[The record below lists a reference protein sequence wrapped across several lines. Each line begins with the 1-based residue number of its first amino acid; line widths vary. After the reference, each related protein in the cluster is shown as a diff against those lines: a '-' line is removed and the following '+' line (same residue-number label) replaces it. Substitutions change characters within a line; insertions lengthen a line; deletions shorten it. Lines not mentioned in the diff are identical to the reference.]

1 MKNIGLL
8 LLALVPTVFGFF
20 KGEELGRTA
29 RIKKA
34 LIAFFQTAQTQI
46 KLYRREQKSL
56 FLNYEDKLLEKI
68 GFLPLLREEV
78 EKNPCLALNRAL
90 DASCNRL
97 SLSAAESNALTEFSN
112 NFGMQ
117 SQASQLAD
125 FDKLL
130 SVLNEE
136 NEKFRKDLQGR
147 IKLNRTIGI
156 TAGLGIYIL
165 LI

>member
-1 MKNIGLL
+1 MKNMGLL

-20 KGEELGRTA
+20 KGEELGRTGK
-29 RIKKA
+29 IKKA
-34 LIAFFQTAQTQI
+34 LIAFFQTARTQI
-46 KLYRREQKSL
+46 RLYRREQKAL
-56 FLNYEDKLLEKI
+56 FSDYEDTLLEKI

-78 EKNPCLALNRAL
+78 KKDPCLALSRAV
-90 DASCNRL
+90 DASTKSL
-97 SLSAAESNALTEFSN
+97 MLSAAESKALSEFSK

-117 SQASQLAD
+117 SQASQLED

-136 NEKFRKDLQGR
+136 NEKFQEDLQSR